1 MVEAISHL
9 LSFVSKVKRSCWTSG
24 RCAVFRD
31 MDGHGT
37 YSKLVHV
44 PLAVGWIHYEVM
56 YWMLRADVCL
66 HLILNGFLSLSKC
79 RPFFLCIDTR
89 TWSRPAEMPLLIDW
103 DPFLGAAK
111 LVTLEVPKWVISR
124 FREALSFG
132 NPWKVSDPELGIH
145 WTVDSSYTEPGL
157 KLHLCLMAMRVEA
170 LRFVL
175 VGGIQ
180 FKYSFQDFVWYE
192 AF

>member
-1 MVEAISHL
+1 MLNKWQVRRFS
-9 LSFVSKVKRSCWTSG
+9 
-24 RCAVFRD
+24 
-31 MDGHGT
+31 GHGWT
-37 YSKLVHV
+37 WDIQQVGPCPTCSWVNSLWSHV
-44 PLAVGWIHYEVM
+44 LDATCWRLPPSNLEWLLESEQM
-56 YWMLRADVCL
+56 
-66 HLILNGFLSLSKC
+66 ST
-79 RPFFLCIDTR
+79 FFLCIDTR

-157 KLHLCLMAMRVEA
+157 NCTYVWWPWGLKRCVLYWWEVYNSNTVSRFCMVWSLLHQASVNN
-170 LRFVL
+170 V
-175 VGGIQ
+175 
-180 FKYSFQDFVWYE
+180 
-192 AF
+192 